1 MKALS
6 LFLFPFLLLLGPQN
20 QKSAETGILPEGT
33 ASSAAVSPDSLKNGD
48 EAPMF
53 VLRDL
58 KTDNAVY
65 LRDYTG
71 KTLRKASNQRYV
83 VVLSFWSTWCQPC
96 KEEIPHLTKIA
107 GEFAGKPLKI
117 FLISTMEWQST
128 TEDSVRSVYASRG
141 YTLQCLLD
149 ATGRI
154 AMRYGARALPMV
166 VVIDKQGIVRRVV
179 RGFHEDSYPEFIDFL
194 KTLTQ

>member
-1 MKALS
+1 MNALGI
-6 LFLFPFLLLLGPQN
+6 LLFPLLLCFPPRNPVQT
-20 QKSAETGILPEGT
+20 KVGILPDQSGST
-33 ASSAAVSPDSLKNGD
+33 SVASADSLKDGD

-71 KTLRKASNQRYV
+71 ETLRRGANRRHV

-96 KEEIPHLTKIA
+96 KEEIPHLAKIA
-107 GEFAGKPLKI
+107 EEFAGKPLKI
-117 FLISTMEWQST
+117 FLVNTMEWQST

-154 AMRYGARALPMV
+154 AMRYGARTLPMV
-166 VVIDKQGIVRRVV
+166 VVIDKHGVVRRVV
-179 RGFHEDSYPEFIDFL
+179 KGFHEDSYVEFTNFL
-194 KTLTQ
+194 RDLMN